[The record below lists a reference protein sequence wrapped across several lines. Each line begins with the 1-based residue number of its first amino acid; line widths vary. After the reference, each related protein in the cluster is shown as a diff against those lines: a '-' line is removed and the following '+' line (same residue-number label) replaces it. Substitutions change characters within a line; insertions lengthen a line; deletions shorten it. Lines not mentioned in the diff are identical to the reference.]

1 MGFRDF
7 GWVTE
12 RTNTW
17 DAIGV
22 ISYGLL
28 FALIESLLV
37 FLVTALLGFL
47 LPRRWSIDKRIGF
60 LSLLILIT
68 SLWAMLSQLLF
79 LWNVGLPAWV
89 IDSLRNSSHPFRIL
103 YAACLTVVTGT
114 VLLPIYFFLQAK
126 QGIPIMQNLIERLSL
141 LTMFYLCFDVL
152 GVIIIFV
159 RNL

>member
-12 RTNTW
+12 RTNAW

-28 FALIESLLV
+28 SAFIESLLV
-37 FLVTALLGFL
+37 FLVTTLSGFL

-68 SLWAMLSQLLF
+68 SLWAMVSQLLF
-79 LWNVGLPAWV
+79 LGNVGLPAWA
-89 IDSLRNSSHPFRIL
+89 IDSLRNSGHPLRIL
-103 YAACLTVVTGT
+103 YAACLAVVTGT
-114 VLLPIYFFLQAK
+114 VLLPVYFFLMAK
-126 QGIPIMQNLIERLSL
+126 KSVPIMQNLIERLSL
-141 LTMFYLCFDVL
+141 LTTFYLCFDML